1 MIMTTL
7 YEISHEY
14 TNVLDAINTYFE
26 ENPELDDDTKKTI
39 IDENLNLLKEGFE
52 GKALAL
58 AGYVQNLKLE
68 QSNVKELQERFAKR
82 VKSLDR
88 TITQLNE
95 YLLMQMQQTGIPKL
109 SNAWLSVSIRNNPCK
124 VIIEDETLL
133 SDDYKITEQV
143 IKINKSLISE
153 QLKAG
158 CFIPYAHLEQ
168 SQRLEIK

>member
-7 YEISHEY
+7 YEITSDYLQVFE
-14 TNVLDAINTYFE
+14 AINTYFE
-26 ENPELDDDTKKTI
+26 ENPELDANTKQTI
-39 IDENLNLLKEGFE
+39 IDENLNSLKEGFE

-58 AGYVQNLKLE
+58 AGYIQNLKLE
-68 QSNVKELQERFAKR
+68 QSNVKELQDRFAKR

-88 TITQLNE
+88 TISHLNE
-95 YLLMQMQQTGIPKL
+95 YLLMQMQQVSIPKL
-109 SNAWLSVSIRNNPCK
+109 NNSWVTIQIKTNPCR
-124 VIIEDETLL
+124 VIVEDETLL
-133 SDDYKITEQV
+133 SDEFKITEQV

-158 CFIPYAHLEQ
+158 QFVPYAHLEQ

>member
-26 ENPELDDDTKKTI
+26 ENPELDADTKKTI

-58 AGYVQNLKLE
+58 AGYIQNLKLE

-82 VKSLDR
+82 VKSLDK
-88 TITQLNE
+88 TITHLNE
-95 YLLMQMQQTGIPKL
+95 YLLLQMQQVNIPKL
-109 SNAWLSVSIRNNPCK
+109 ANSWVTIQIKTNPCK

-158 CFIPYAHLEQ
+158 GFIPYAHLES